1 MLELDAVSIKAKS
14 VSQQAGLEERGG
26 GVNGDAVRLN
36 FTRAAREPD
45 EVDVARSQE
54 YALLAALLLRAPDT
68 DMLARLSH
76 LQGEATPL
84 GLAHIAL
91 AQAAEATSTA
101 AVQREFFDLFIGV
114 GRGELVPYAS
124 FYLTGFLNDRPLAA
138 LRSDLARLGLERA
151 EGHRDPEDHIG
162 TLCEIMSA
170 LAEGRFEAAPDEEG
184 RFFGRYLLPWA
195 GRFFGDLEMAE
206 SAKFYK
212 AVGAI
217 GRLFIQ
223 VEAEAFAMET

>member
-1 MLELDAVSIKAKS
+1 M
-14 VSQQAGLEERGG
+14 SQQAGVEEVGG
-26 GVNGDAVRLN
+26 GVNGGDARLG
-36 FTRAAREPD
+36 FMHAAARQPD
-45 EVDVARSQE
+45 DVDSARSQE
-54 YALLAALLLRAPDT
+54 YALLAALLLRAPDA
-68 DMLARLSH
+68 DMLARLSR
-76 LQGEATPL
+76 LQGTATPL

-101 AVQREFFDLFIGV
+101 AVQREFFDLFVGL
-114 GRGELVPYAS
+114 GRGELMPYAS
-124 FYLTGFLNDRPLAA
+124 FYLTGFLNDRPLAT

-151 EGHRDPEDHIG
+151 DGHHDPEDHIG
-162 TLCEIMSA
+162 TICEIMSA
-170 LAEGRFEAAPDEEG
+170 LADGQFEVPADEES

-195 GRFFGDLEMAE
+195 GRFFADLELAQ

-223 VEAEAFAMET
+223 VEAEAFAMDR